1 MFSII
6 YYTRVLITRRIRRR
20 TSVARERMIV
30 SNRESSSSSS
40 ISFDHQFLLT
50 FSTNSFVLNSMY
62 TLLILFESRCSSM
75 VSSRFLFRFL
85 VNSGGENFDSQNLK
99 LLNCMSNCPHYYQ
112 KIHAY
117 LVTSY
122 LQLASLL
129 SVSQPLIFQ
138 LGASNVFSI
147 VCLAICLE
155 TICIVTLSVVV
166 HRSTH
171 RSPSV

>member
-1 MFSII
+1 M
-6 YYTRVLITRRIRRR
+6 TRRIRRR

-30 SNRESSSSSS
+30 SNCESSSSSP
-40 ISFDHQFLLT
+40 ISLDHQFLGT
-50 FSTNSFVLNSMY
+50 FFTNSSVLNSI
-62 TLLILFESRCSSM
+62 TCWFSLKAATCRWFSPLFSCQLTWRKIWLSKSEM
-75 VSSRFLFRFL
+75 VELY
-85 VNSGGENFDSQNLK
+85 V
-99 LLNCMSNCPHYYQ
+99 CAHYDQ
-112 KIHAY
+112 KIHVY

-122 LQLASLL
+122 IQLSSLL
-129 SVSQPLIFQ
+129 SASQPHIFQ